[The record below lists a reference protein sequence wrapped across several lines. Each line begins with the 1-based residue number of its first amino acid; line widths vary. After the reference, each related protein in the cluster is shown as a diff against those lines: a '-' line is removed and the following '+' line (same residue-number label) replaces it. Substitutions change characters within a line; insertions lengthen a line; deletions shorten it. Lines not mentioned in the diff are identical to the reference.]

1 LLVKKYHSFID
12 KDSNQPAAEGT
23 FMFELRSVIGGC
35 PQAVLHGILGLLVI
49 TEHAVRDQRKSA
61 TVSRKQNVQGFAI
74 LLRIAYGLIFTPRS
88 QLQNSIHSDSL
99 LTAKI
104 V

>member
-23 FMFELRSVIGGC
+23 FMFEPRNVIGGC

-49 TEHAVRDQRKSA
+49 AEHAVRDQRKSA
-61 TVSRKQNVQGFAI
+61 TVSRKQNVQRFEI

-88 QLQNSIHSDSL
+88 RLQNSIHSDSL